1 METPMQTIQERRAA
15 TVDVQPDTFKT
26 LLVHAEPGLSASH
39 RLEVAGCLARDLGA
53 CLIGLGAETF
63 DPLDASAPEGAHF
76 AAGLLAAQQE
86 QIEKDLVAAEVAF
99 RRDAG
104 GADLEWRT
112 LQDYPHLALTRMSRA
127 ADLILVGPHTG
138 ADTTR
143 SADPADVVMG
153 AGRPVLIVPDH
164 LHRLHGKA
172 VVVAW
177 KDTREC
183 RRALADAMPL
193 LTRAE
198 DVIVH
203 TVCKAGTGDAAMAE
217 IDDVIANLKRHG
229 VAARPLVTATAPA
242 GVAREVERVAELNKA
257 DLIVCGAYGH
267 SRLREWA
274 FGGVTAELM
283 RRPGCFVL
291 MSH

>member
-1 METPMQTIQERRAA
+1 MQTIQERPAA

-26 LLVHAEPGLSASH
+26 LLVHAEPGLVASH

-63 DPLDASAPEGAHF
+63 DPLAASAPEGAYF

-86 QIEKDLVAAEVAF
+86 QTEKDLVAAEAAF

-104 GADLEWRT
+104 GAELEWRT
-112 LQDYPHLALTRMSRA
+112 VRDYPHLALTRMARA
-127 ADLILVGPHTG
+127 ADLILVGPQTG

-153 AGRPVLIVPDH
+153 AGRPVLIVPEGA
-164 LHRLHGKA
+164 HRLHGKT

-183 RRALADAMPL
+183 RRALSDAMPFL
-193 LTRAE
+193 RRAE

-203 TVCKAGTGDAAMAE
+203 TVCRPGDADAAVAQVDE
-217 IDDVIANLKRHG
+217 VIANLARHG
-229 VAARPLVTATAPA
+229 VRARPLVTGTAAA
-242 GVAREVERVAELNKA
+242 GVASEIKRVAELYGA